1 MKKRSTSGGQRKGI
15 AFKPLSKKTFADEI
29 IDQILSM
36 IITGELKAG
45 DKLPAERQLSE
56 SFGVSRNSLREALK
70 TLESLGI
77 VRRSPRGTTVCAPEE
92 TRYPSFS
99 LAAASSTPEQVAE
112 VIRILSVASVALAAE
127 RATKAEIK
135 RMAKALQEPRDGRE
149 AVAHHYTFHRTL
161 ATWSGNPLL
170 MEVFSLVAGLAAQ
183 DPRAIHAIQQ
193 WDEERLTTI
202 FRKVSDGH
210 RRILKAVEAHDV
222 PAAKKCMGDNL
233 DYIESVVAEVIESK

>member
-1 MKKRSTSGGQRKGI
+1 MKKKSRTGKQSNGV
-15 AFKPLSKKTFADEI
+15 AFKPLSKKTFSDEI

-56 SFGVSRNSLREALK
+56 SFRVSRNSLREALK

-127 RATKAEIK
+127 RAREEEIQRQK
-135 RMAKALQEPRDGRE
+135 ENRLK
-149 AVAHHYTFHRTL
+149 
-161 ATWSGNPLL
+161 SLL
-170 MEVFSLVAGLAAQ
+170 GV
-183 DPRAIHAIQQ
+183 
-193 WDEERLTTI
+193 
-202 FRKVSDGH
+202 
-210 RRILKAVEAHDV
+210 
-222 PAAKKCMGDNL
+222 
-233 DYIESVVAEVIESK
+233 